1 MPQMPAKKQAVSAE
15 ISPESSV
22 YWHLIRDNRNFR
34 HLWPGQ
40 VISQGSDWFNLIAV
54 FTLTQ

>member
-15 ISPESSV
+15 ISPESSG
-22 YWHLIRDNRNFR
+22 YWRLIRDNRDFR
-34 HLWPGQ
+34 RLWLGQ
-40 VISQGSDWFNLIAV
+40 VISQGGDWFNLIAV